1 MQGWWMVVVGPAL
14 AGMGYLVRRL
24 LEGRRRGETLKRRLQ
39 ALALLQG
46 MRRTGLTLREL
57 DRLGE
62 DR

>member
-39 ALALLQG
+39 ALALKAPGTSPILK
-46 MRRTGLTLREL
+46 RHRSCIVTITG
-57 DRLGE
+57 
-62 DR
+62 